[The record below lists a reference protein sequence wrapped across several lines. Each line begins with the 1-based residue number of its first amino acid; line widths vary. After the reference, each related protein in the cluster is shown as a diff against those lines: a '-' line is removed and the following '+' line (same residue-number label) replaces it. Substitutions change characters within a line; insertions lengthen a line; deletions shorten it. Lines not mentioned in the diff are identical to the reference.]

1 MIAANQYANDVLS
14 RKILACKYVKLACKR
29 HLDDIERSKNH
40 SFGYYFDENEA
51 KIYTDFISNLNLWK
65 SQWANKPVELQG
77 WQSFIIQVLLGWKR
91 KSDGTRRF
99 RKAYIE
105 MARKNAKTTLAAM
118 IGLAVLFIDGEN
130 GAQIYSAAT
139 KEEQAKIVVT
149 DMAGIINATPQ
160 LRSYFE
166 FRKSREGYNRI
177 IYKDTYSF
185 VRPLGRDSDTQDG
198 FDPYIGIID
207 EYHEHKTDGLV
218 NVIESGMGARKE
230 PLLLIIT
237 TAGFDKTKPCYSFRK
252 TLTDILDGTL
262 NDESLFGVI
271 YTLDEGDDF
280 KDETNW
286 IKSNPNLDVSVNTEF
301 LKGQMVDALNRGS
314 KLAPF
319 LTKNMNM
326 WIDSSSTWLN
336 TDKWDACETI
346 INEYELTKYPC
357 WIGLDLASVKDIC
370 ALVVMWDAGS
380 VKYIKEW
387 FFAPKKSAQLRGKT
401 DGVDYIEWANRGD
414 LILTDGAAGEKTD
427 YEHIK
432 KIVMDYALKH
442 NLQSVAYDKW
452 NSSQLVTDLIDNG
465 INMQPYSQSISHM
478 SYPTKQFEAHV
489 LGCEILHSGNSV
501 MKWMLKNVE
510 LQTDSNDNIK
520 INKAKSTNKVD
531 GPVAA
536 VMAMGQYLIDTS
548 MVGETYFVL

>member
-1 MIAANQYANDVLS
+1 MIAANRYANDVLS
-14 RKILACKYVKLACKR
+14 GKILACKYVKLACKR
-29 HLDDIERSKNH
+29 HLDDIERSKTDT
-40 SFGYYFDENEA
+40 FGYYFDEKEA
-51 KIYTDFISNLNLWK
+51 KVYTDFISNLNLWK

-262 NDESLFGVI
+262 NDESLFGVV
-271 YTLDEGDDF
+271 YTLDEDDDF

-319 LTKNMNM
+319 LTKNMNI
-326 WIDSSSTWLN
+326 WVDSSTTW
-336 TDKWDACETI
+336 
-346 INEYELTKYPC
+346 INSDRWKSLIRDFNEDELTQYPC
-357 WIGLDLASVKDIC
+357 WMGLDLASVKDIS
-370 ALVVMWDAGS
+370 ALVCIWDVRG
-380 VKYIKEW
+380 VIYMKEW
-387 FFAPKKSAQLRGKT
+387 FFAPVNNARNRGKT

-414 LILTDGAAGEKTD
+414 LILTDGASGEKTD
-427 YEHIK
+427 YTYIK
-432 KIVMDYALKH
+432 NVILNFAQKH
-442 NLQSVAYDKW
+442 NLQTVAYDKF
-452 NSSQLVTDLIDNG
+452 NSSQLVVDLSDFG
-465 INMQPYSQSISHM
+465 INMQAYSQYLSHM
-478 SYPTKQFEAHV
+478 SYPTKQFEGLV
-489 LGCEILHSGNSV
+489 LESNLIHKGNKV
-501 MKWMLKNVE
+501 MEWMMKNVE
-510 LQTDSNDNIK
+510 LKTDSNDNVK
-520 INKAKSTNKVD
+520 IDKAKSTNKVD

-536 VMAMGQYLIDTS
+536 VMALGQMLIDTAIQT
-548 MVGETYFVL
+548 ENYFVA